1 MSETGRFSDEELVAY
16 LDGEAEFAPID
27 AIKTA
32 LVTDENL
39 RRRVHSLQFN
49 QQALVSAMD
58 NISERV
64 SKKGKLPD
72 CLVESSVERKTPS
85 VSELPSKQNSPTNE
99 TRFSFEGWQKIAA
112 VALLSLVIGWSA
124 RNVTTD
130 NNLNN
135 WHNYVAAYQALYSKE
150 TLATIIQNE
159 ETSSKQLQHVTGVL
173 GKKIELAQLTNV
185 KGLNYKRAQILG
197 FKGQPLIQL
206 AFLSAKG
213 KPVALCII
221 KSKNNKTSKVINDVQ
236 QGLKAA
242 HWKKGEFEYLLIGSN
257 DAELIKSAA
266 TQFSKIL

>member
-1 MSETGRFSDEELVAY
+1 MSETDKFSDEELVAY
-16 LDGEAEFAPID
+16 LDGEAEFAPVD

-32 LVTDENL
+32 LITDENL
-39 RRRVHSLQFN
+39 ANRLNNLKFDKE
-49 QQALVSAMD
+49 ALTYSMETIAD
-58 NISERV
+58 NVKER
-64 SKKGKLPD
+64 KALPD
-72 CLVESSVERKTPS
+72 FL
-85 VSELPSKQNSPTNE
+85 SETAVATQKAEITKAENSNTSG
-99 TRFSFEGWQKIAA
+99 FFEGWQKIAA
-112 VALLSLVIGWSA
+112 VALLAVAIGWSA
-124 RNVTTD
+124 KSFSTK
-130 NNLNN
+130 NNLQN

-266 TQFSKIL
+266 TQFSEIL